1 MYITMRY
8 KIIFLCFFFTKEK
21 WLNFFVC
28 DIAFII
34 NTRVIYAH
42 ARTHIYHLPRK
53 NEDAEANRR
62 PAKVILEDR
71 VRFHVCAEAPI
82 LSVVTSMSV
91 FLVFFTSRDRP
102 LSLLSAP
109 RFCALW

>member
-62 PAKVILEDR
+62 PAKVILAKIRMGSMASCVNKNICRESSGYPRLHFVSFR
-71 VRFHVCAEAPI
+71 V
-82 LSVVTSMSV
+82 VVHGKHFSC
-91 FLVFFTSRDRP
+91 RP
-102 LSLLSAP
+102 P
-109 RFCALW
+109 